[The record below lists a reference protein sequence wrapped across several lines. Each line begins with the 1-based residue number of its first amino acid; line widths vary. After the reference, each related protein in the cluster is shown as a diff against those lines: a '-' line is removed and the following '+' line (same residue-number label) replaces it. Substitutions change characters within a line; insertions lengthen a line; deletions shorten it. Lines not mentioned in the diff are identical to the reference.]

1 MQKLIRVL
9 IIYTAITATL
19 LLTIALLLMRDNTEQ
34 NRKVQASIDSL
45 KQESAKITAYEQSA
59 KEIAQK
65 LDNLNSI
72 ASSPN
77 TKVLGTSNPATEAA
91 KIASGFVTMNDKKWQ
106 TVDVYESNSYSSKI
120 VGKIE
125 FGKVYQYLKK
135 DGSWYQIVLP
145 EAATNGWVAGRFL
158 KEVADNGPALPAGE
172 PK

>member
-9 IIYTAITATL
+9 IIYIAVTSTL
-19 LLTIALLLMRDNTEQ
+19 LLTVAFLLMRDNAEQ
-34 NRKVQASIDSL
+34 NRKVQASIDTL
-45 KQESAKITAYEQSA
+45 VQESEKLTAYQQSA

-65 LDNLNSI
+65 LDN
-72 ASSPN
+72 
-77 TKVLGTSNPATEAA
+77 TKVLGTSKQATEAS

-106 TVDVYESNSYSSKI
+106 TVDVYESNSYSSKV

-145 EAATNGWVAGRFL
+145 DLETKGWVAERFL
-158 KEVADNGPALPAGE
+158 KEVVDNGP
-172 PK
+172 K